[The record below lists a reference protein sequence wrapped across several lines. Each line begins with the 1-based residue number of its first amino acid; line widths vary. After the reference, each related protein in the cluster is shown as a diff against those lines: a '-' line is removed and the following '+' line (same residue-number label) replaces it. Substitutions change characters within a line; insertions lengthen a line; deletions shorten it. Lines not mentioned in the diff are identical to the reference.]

1 MAKNKV
7 EKETRKLMESI
18 SDLVKK
24 KGDRYKFKSKKKKL
38 VKEVKKTCVHWI
50 IRKGKEVPT
59 VEESPN
65 NPGYWRCKI
74 CGAEFPIKPVE
85 LNEYHANIYQT
96 LAYVN
101 QMQFLSVK
109 LGGDADDTKMFIQLK
124 KLLPKFAKASKNI
137 IKASNKRQQ
146 WEDNRK
152 KSDSMSQF
160 DSYSGFN
167 YRS

>member
-7 EKETRKLMESI
+7 EKETRKLIEAM

-38 VKEVKKTCVHWI
+38 VKQAKKTCVHWI
-50 IRKGKEVPT
+50 MRKGKEVPT
-59 VEESPN
+59 VIESPT

-74 CGAEFPIKPVE
+74 CGAEFPIKPAE
-85 LNEYHANIYQT
+85 LSEYNSTINQT

-109 LGGDADDTKMFIQLK
+109 LGGDAEDTKMFIQLK
-124 KLLPKFAKASKNI
+124 KLLPKFGKATKNI
-137 IKASNKRQQ
+137 IKTANKRQQ

-152 KSDSMSQF
+152 KTDTMSQF
-160 DSYSGFN
+160 ESYSGFN